1 MTVTKRLPARF
12 IDMRPLTRRKA
23 APQAGRLLRLAAFAL
38 VLSGCGAAP
47 ATPLAHAASGAAAS
61 PVTLSCTTSG
71 LASAAWPQPWTRST
85 VDRPIRNVT
94 LSADTL
100 TFRFDRGTPAFQ
112 VTPQST
118 ARFHLN
124 TGKSMVPP

>member
-47 ATPLAHAASGAAAS
+47 ATPLAHAASGAAAEV
-61 PVTLSCTTSG
+61 PLKGRARQELAKGTGATKSG
-71 LASAAWPQPWTRST
+71 FGLVELGPQA
-85 VDRPIRNVT
+85 
-94 LSADTL
+94 L
-100 TFRFDRGTPAFQ
+100 
-112 VTPQST
+112 
-118 ARFHLN
+118 
-124 TGKSMVPP
+124 